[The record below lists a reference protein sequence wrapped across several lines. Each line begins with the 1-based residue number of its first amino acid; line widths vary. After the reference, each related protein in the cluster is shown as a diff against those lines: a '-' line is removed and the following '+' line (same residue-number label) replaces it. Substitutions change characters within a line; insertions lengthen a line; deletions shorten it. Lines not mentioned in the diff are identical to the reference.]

1 MKNLILTFGLLAA
14 FAMTGTT
21 AFAKECKNGKPCGNS
36 CIAKDKVCA
45 SETKTAKNCKKGKA
59 CGDTCI
65 PKDKECKL

>member
-1 MKNLILTFGLLAA
+1 MKNLILSLGLVMTFVA
-14 FAMTGTT
+14 TGSTV
-21 AFAKECKNGKPCGNS
+21 FAKECKNGKPCGNS

-45 SETKTAKNCKKGKA
+45 SDSSTAKNCKKGKA